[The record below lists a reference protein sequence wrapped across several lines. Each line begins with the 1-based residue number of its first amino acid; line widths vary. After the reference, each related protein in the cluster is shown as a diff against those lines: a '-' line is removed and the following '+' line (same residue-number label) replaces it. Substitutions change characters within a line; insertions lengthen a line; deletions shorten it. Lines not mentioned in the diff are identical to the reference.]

1 MWLNHDSMTGQ
12 GPRVA
17 GVAAGPIVA
26 GYRRGVFRAKV
37 NACALTCT
45 HAQIECLENPP
56 AGTTVWLKFQGLES
70 RAAVVE
76 DSAAFRMRVRF
87 VDPFHPAVLDAI
99 LGGTLLR
106 FH

>member
-1 MWLNHDSMTGQ
+1 
-12 GPRVA
+12 
-17 GVAAGPIVA
+17 
-26 GYRRGVFRAKV
+26 
-37 NACALTCT
+37 
-45 HAQIECLENPP
+45 
-56 AGTTVWLKFQGLES
+56 
-70 RAAVVE
+70 VVE